1 MTAVTDCSKDIEVI
15 SKMYLV
21 FINPA
26 KFLVAIHAV
35 MSQKFG
41 FACSDGNALEVRLG
55 EKRGGRWTNSEC
67 TNRGKSIFGTGS
79 SQAAT
84 SRDEIHCGQREKY
97 LKTQLL

>member
-1 MTAVTDCSKDIEVI
+1 MTAVTDCFKDIEVI

-55 EKRGGRWTNSEC
+55 EKRGERWTNGEC

-79 SQAAT
+79 S
-84 SRDEIHCGQREKY
+84 
-97 LKTQLL
+97 